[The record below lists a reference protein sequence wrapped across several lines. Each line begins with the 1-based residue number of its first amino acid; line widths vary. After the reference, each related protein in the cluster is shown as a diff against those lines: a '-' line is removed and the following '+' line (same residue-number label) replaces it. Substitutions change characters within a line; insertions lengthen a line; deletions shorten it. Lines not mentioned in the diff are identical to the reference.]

1 MSVKIDCREIQL
13 IGLCK
18 TLIESDKK
26 FSDVSIN
33 TENLL
38 IGDIIIRG
46 CDESHSVLIE
56 RKSFSD
62 LSASIKDG
70 RYKEQSLRLSS
81 SEYHNH
87 NIIYLIEGSWTPG
100 FQSSQLGIDTLYGSI
115 ISLSL
120 LKGFSVIRTMNISDT
135 ASFICNLARKLKKTS
150 MKMYYENYMKNDVK
164 DDSALENTILT
175 PDVSIPPSPDKV
187 SYTSVIKIKKKDNIT
202 PDNIGVIM
210 LSQIPGVNNIT
221 AETIINEYKSIKNL
235 ITELQTNPDGLRML
249 KYTTSNGQQR
259 KINKPACDNII
270 SYLLPST
277 TITK

>member
-81 SEYHNH
+81 SDYHNH

-100 FQSSQLGIDTLYGSI
+100 FHSSQLGIDTIYGSI

-164 DDSALENTILT
+164 DESTMENTILT
-175 PDVSIPPSPDKV
+175 SDVSIPPSPDKV

-210 LSQIPGVNNIT
+210 LSQIPSVNNIT

-235 ITELQTNPDGLRML
+235 ITELQINPDGLRML

-277 TITK
+277 TNTK

>member
-46 CDESHSVLIE
+46 CDESHSVVIE

-100 FQSSQLGIDTLYGSI
+100 FQSSHLGIDTLYGSI

-150 MKMYYENYMKNDVK
+150 MKMYYENYIKNDVK
-164 DDSALENTILT
+164 DDSTMENTILT
-175 PDVSIPPSPDKV
+175 SDVSIPPSPNKV

-210 LSQIPGVNNIT
+210 LSQIPSVNNIT

-249 KYTTSNGQQR
+249 KYTTNNGQQR

-270 SYLLPST
+270 AYLLPST
-277 TITK
+277 TNTK